1 MNNTTLTLNEAGSLL
16 LGAGLITVDNN
27 VNTGLIL
34 IGIGAFLKVLVAVLA
49 KFGIAVGK
57 NAPTPPTV

>member
-16 LGAGLITVDNN
+16 LGAGLITVGEE

-34 IGIGAFLKVLVAVLA
+34 IGIGAFLKVLVAVLS
-49 KFGIAVGK
+49 KFGIAVGTK
-57 NAPTPPTV
+57 TPQLPTA